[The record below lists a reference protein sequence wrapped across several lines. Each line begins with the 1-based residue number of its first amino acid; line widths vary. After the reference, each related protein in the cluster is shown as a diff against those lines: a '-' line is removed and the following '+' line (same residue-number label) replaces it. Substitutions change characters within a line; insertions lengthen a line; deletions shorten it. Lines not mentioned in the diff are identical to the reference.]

1 LDSAPLPGR
10 AALDSAAPRLSVI
23 LPVFNELGSLPGL
36 VDELIAALDPLE
48 ESYEILLVDD
58 ASTDGS
64 GAWIAEAAGRRPG
77 VRGLA
82 LAGHEGQ
89 SAALAAG
96 FQAARGAIFVTLDA
110 DGQNDPADI
119 PRVLDALAGADVVS
133 GVRARRDDRWLR
145 RVSSRIANGV
155 RRAVLRD
162 GVTDVGC
169 SLKAYRAEYVRGL
182 PLFRGAHR
190 FLPALCRGRGARVAE
205 LPVAHRPRRH
215 GVSKYGVGNRLWV
228 GIVDLLGVSWL
239 RTRLHRHAAREAGKD

>member
-1 LDSAPLPGR
+1 
-10 AALDSAAPRLSVI
+10 VI
-23 LPVFNELGSLPGL
+23 LPVFNERESLPGL
-36 VDELIAALDPLE
+36 VDELAAVLDGVGEP
-48 ESYEILLVDD
+48 YEILLVDD

-64 GAWIAEAAGRRPG
+64 GAWIAAAARARPA
-77 VRGLA
+77 VRALA

-96 FQAARGAIFVTLDA
+96 FQAARGAVLVTLDA

-119 PRVLDALAGADVVS
+119 PRVLAALAGADVVS
-133 GVRARRDDRWLR
+133 GVRTPRDDRWLR
-145 RVSSRIANGV
+145 RVSSRVANAV

-162 GVTDVGC
+162 GVSDVGC
-169 SLKAYRAEYVRGL
+169 SLKAYRAEFVHGL

-190 FLPALCRGRGARVAE
+190 FLPALCRARGARVVE

-228 GIVDLLGVSWL
+228 GIVDLLGVAWL
-239 RTRLHRHAAREAGKD
+239 RTRLHRHGAREERPD